1 MKHSELNRGL
11 QTLTK
16 IWTQMNTDLQ
26 DIKYKELTEKI
37 IKIFYK
43 IYNKLGYGFLE
54 KVYENAMMIEFRREG
69 IPAVAQSPIKVLYEN
84 ELVGEYY
91 ADILVD
97 DKVIVEIKAT
107 RTMALDHE
115 AQLLNYL
122 KATNIE
128 VGLLLNF
135 GPKPQ
140 IKRKV
145 FDNYR
150 K

>member
-1 MKHSELNRGL
+1 MDTDFQNTTKH
-11 QTLTK
+11 
-16 IWTQMNTDLQ
+16 
-26 DIKYKELTEKI
+26 KELTEKI
-37 IKIFYK
+37 IRIFYRV
-43 IYNKLGYGFLE
+43 YNTLGYGFLE
-54 KVYENAMMIEFRREG
+54 KIYENAMMIEFKNEG
-69 IPAVAQSPIKVLYEN
+69 IPAVAQSPIEVLYKN

-91 ADILVD
+91 ADILID
-97 DKVIVEIKAT
+97 DKVIVEIKAA
-107 RTMALDHE
+107 RGLALENE

-145 FDNYR
+145 FDNHR

>member
-1 MKHSELNRGL
+1 
-11 QTLTK
+11 
-16 IWTQMNTDLQ
+16 
-26 DIKYKELTEKI
+26 
-37 IKIFYK
+37 
-43 IYNKLGYGFLE
+43 
-54 KVYENAMMIEFRREG
+54 MMIEFSSES
-69 IPAVAQSPIKVLYEN
+69 ISAVAQSPIEVLYKN

-97 DKVIVEIKAT
+97 NKVIIEIKAAKT
-107 RTMALDHE
+107 IALEHE

-122 KATNIE
+122 KATDIE

-145 FDNYR
+145 FDTYR

>member
-1 MKHSELNRGL
+1 MFS
-11 QTLTK
+11 
-16 IWTQMNTDLQ
+16 
-26 DIKYKELTEKI
+26 IKARDGGR
-37 IKIFYK
+37 
-43 IYNKLGYGFLE
+43 GYGFLE
-54 KVYENAMMIEFRREG
+54 KVYENAMMIEFRIECIR
-69 IPAVAQSPIKVLYEN
+69 AVAQSPIKVFYKED
-84 ELVGEYY
+84 VIGEYF

-97 DKVIVEIKAT
+97 EKVIVEIKAT
-107 RTMALDHE
+107 RTLALEHE

-122 KATNIE
+122 KATDIE

-145 FDNYR
+145 FDNNR

>member
-1 MKHSELNRGL
+1 
-11 QTLTK
+11 
-16 IWTQMNTDLQ
+16 MNADFQ

-37 IKIFYK
+37 IRIFYRV
-43 IYNKLGYGFLE
+43 YNTLGYGFLE
-54 KVYENAMMIEFRREG
+54 KIYENAMMIEFRREG
-69 IPAVAQSPIKVLYEN
+69 IPAAAQTPIKVLYKN

-97 DKVIVEIKAT
+97 DMVIVEIKAT
-107 RTMALDHE
+107 RGLAPENE

-145 FDNYR
+145 FDNHR